1 MLNLK
6 SSSLDQIGRYF
17 NCYFQNYGMEFGRI
31 LQLIKQKVLINLL
44 STPIM
49 TQCLWNHYSPQ
60 SFALPY
66 KQVKY
71 LFTIVLG

>member
-6 SSSLDQIGRYF
+6 SNTLDKIGRYF
-17 NCYFQNYGMEFGRI
+17 NCYFQYYGMELGRN

-49 TQCLWNHYSPQ
+49 TQCPWNHYAP
-60 SFALPY
+60 
-66 KQVKY
+66 
-71 LFTIVLG
+71 